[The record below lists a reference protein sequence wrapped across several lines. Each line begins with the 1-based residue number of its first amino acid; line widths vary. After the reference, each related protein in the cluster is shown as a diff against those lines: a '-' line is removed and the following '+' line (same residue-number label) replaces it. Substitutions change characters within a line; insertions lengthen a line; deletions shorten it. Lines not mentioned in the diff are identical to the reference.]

1 MTMNNLHEYIGLI
14 IAIIVVLIVIAA
26 QIYSFLKT
34 KKTISELEG
43 LFEDVDNLS
52 LKETSI
58 TSGILLITE
67 VLAEHT
73 FPL

>member
-34 KKTISELEG
+34 KKKI
-43 LFEDVDNLS
+43 EDVN
-52 LKETSI
+52 
-58 TSGILLITE
+58 
-67 VLAEHT
+67 
-73 FPL
+73 

>member
-34 KKTISELEG
+34 KKKISQMKSYVWYIVVMEQ
-43 LFEDVDNLS
+43 
-52 LKETSI
+52 
-58 TSGILLITE
+58 
-67 VLAEHT
+67 
-73 FPL
+73 